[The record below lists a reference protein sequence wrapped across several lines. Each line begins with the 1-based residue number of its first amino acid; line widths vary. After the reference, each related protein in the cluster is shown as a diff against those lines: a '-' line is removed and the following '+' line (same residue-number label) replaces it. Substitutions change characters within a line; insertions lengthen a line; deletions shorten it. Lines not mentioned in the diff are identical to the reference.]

1 MITYEYRLPHDINSF
16 RRSVGWYELSP
27 RQLNCALK
35 SSVFAITALD
45 GEKEVGSARV
55 VGDGGYQFFIS
66 DVIVRP
72 EYQGQ
77 GIGREML
84 SRLMDKALS
93 VADEGETIMI
103 NLMALASTAAGS
115 DFTFAWEGAV
125 IAPTTPEAAV
135 VFLNGV
141 SEDNAKQAQEYAD
154 NEADAFT
161 AAANGYVDRVITAE
175 DTKSALTS
183 AIEATSSKR
192 VVTPAKKH
200 VNFVY

>member
-1 MITYEYRLPHDINSF
+1 MITYEYRLTHDINSF

-84 SRLMDKALS
+84 SRLMDKA
-93 VADEGETIMI
+93 
-103 NLMALASTAAGS
+103 
-115 DFTFAWEGAV
+115 
-125 IAPTTPEAAV
+125 
-135 VFLNGV
+135 
-141 SEDNAKQAQEYAD
+141 
-154 NEADAFT
+154 
-161 AAANGYVDRVITAE
+161 
-175 DTKSALTS
+175 
-183 AIEATSSKR
+183 KR
-192 VVTPAKKH
+192 
-200 VNFVY
+200 

>member
-103 NLMALASTAAGS
+103 NLMAARIKSRS
-115 DFTFAWEGAV
+115 
-125 IAPTTPEAAV
+125 
-135 VFLNGV
+135 
-141 SEDNAKQAQEYAD
+141 
-154 NEADAFT
+154 
-161 AAANGYVDRVITAE
+161 
-175 DTKSALTS
+175 TKSSDLCAGLMMNV
-183 AIEATSSKR
+183 AAE
-192 VVTPAKKH
+192 
-200 VNFVY
+200 

>member
-27 RQLNCALK
+27 RQLECALTRL
-35 SSVFAITALD
+35 VFAITALD

-77 GIGREML
+77 GIGRGML
-84 SRLMDKALS
+84 TRLMDKALS

-103 NLMALASTAAGS
+103 NLMAAKDKEPFYEKLGFMRRPNDERGCGMTR
-115 DFTFAWEGAV
+115 
-125 IAPTTPEAAV
+125 
-135 VFLNGV
+135 FL
-141 SEDNAKQAQEYAD
+141 
-154 NEADAFT
+154 
-161 AAANGYVDRVITAE
+161 
-175 DTKSALTS
+175 
-183 AIEATSSKR
+183 
-192 VVTPAKKH
+192 KK
-200 VNFVY
+200 

>member
-16 RRSVGWYELSP
+16 RRSVGWYELLP

-77 GIGREML
+77 GIGQMIIESLINYVEEIQLPGTRIMLDLMCAVGRENFYKKFGFIA
-84 SRLMDKALS
+84 RPTDKL
-93 VADEGETIMI
+93 GPGMI
-103 NLMALASTAAGS
+103 KYI
-115 DFTFAWEGAV
+115 D
-125 IAPTTPEAAV
+125 
-135 VFLNGV
+135 
-141 SEDNAKQAQEYAD
+141 KQ
-154 NEADAFT
+154 
-161 AAANGYVDRVITAE
+161 
-175 DTKSALTS
+175 
-183 AIEATSSKR
+183 
-192 VVTPAKKH
+192 
-200 VNFVY
+200 

>member
-45 GEKEVGSARV
+45 GEKEDRLGKGSRRRN
-55 VGDGGYQFFIS
+55 GYQFFIS

-93 VADEGETIMI
+93 VADRGR
-103 NLMALASTAAGS
+103 N
-115 DFTFAWEGAV
+115 
-125 IAPTTPEAAV
+125 
-135 VFLNGV
+135 
-141 SEDNAKQAQEYAD
+141 DND
-154 NEADAFT
+154 
-161 AAANGYVDRVITAE
+161 
-175 DTKSALTS
+175 KSYGG
-183 AIEATSSKR
+183 KG
-192 VVTPAKKH
+192 
-200 VNFVY
+200 

>member
-55 VGDGGYQFFIS
+55 VGDGGYQLFIS

-77 GIGREML
+77 GIGQMIIESLINYVEEIQLPGTRIMLDLMCAVGRENFYKKFGFIA
-84 SRLMDKALS
+84 RPTDKL
-93 VADEGETIMI
+93 GPGMI
-103 NLMALASTAAGS
+103 KYI
-115 DFTFAWEGAV
+115 D
-125 IAPTTPEAAV
+125 
-135 VFLNGV
+135 
-141 SEDNAKQAQEYAD
+141 KQ
-154 NEADAFT
+154 
-161 AAANGYVDRVITAE
+161 
-175 DTKSALTS
+175 
-183 AIEATSSKR
+183 
-192 VVTPAKKH
+192 
-200 VNFVY
+200 